1 MQFGIWTPVPHA
13 IAPEPRLV
21 AATEQALDNAP
32 TQPYADEGYGFARE
46 VVTSA
51 EALGYDITLIAER
64 LLGPD
69 LEAWMLSAALAE
81 ATSRIHLMTAVHPGL
96 WAPQLVAKMGASL
109 DRISDGRL
117 LLAFGLGLADPLEQQ
132 AFGVDRRS
140 RGALLDEIMPLL
152 RRFWS
157 EPKVDHE
164 GPRFRY
170 EGLSV
175 LPKPSQQPLDL
186 WLGGFGPAALRRVGR
201 QADGWLP
208 SQITPPEAAAGR
220 VAIEQAA
227 AEAGRAIDPE
237 HFGALVVYAHDRIPP
252 ALVASIATR
261 RPDLDPAALV
271 PVGFKAL
278 RARLE
283 EFVAVGVSKLVVRP
297 AEGPGSWTT
306 ELENLAETVLRMQ
319 T

>member
-1 MQFGIWTPVPHA
+1 MGHDEQLDELLDGLERLGFDSLWVSERIVSPIYDP
-13 IAPEPRLV
+13 LV
-21 AATEQALDNAP
+21 ALAYAAGRTRRLKLGTSVLVLPGRNPAL
-32 TQPYADEGYGFARE
+32 
-46 VVTSA
+46 
-51 EALGYDITLIAER
+51 
-64 LLGPD
+64 
-69 LEAWMLSAALAE
+69 LAKE
-81 ATSRIHLMTAVHPGL
+81 LAG
-96 WAPQLVAKMGASL
+96 L

-297 AEGPGSWTT
+297 AEGPRSWTA
-306 ELENLAETVLRMQ
+306 ELENLAEAVLGMQ
-319 T
+319 R